1 MLERVYIE
9 TTIVSYPTARPSRDV
24 VIAGHQQVTREWWDT
39 RRLEYELCISVLV
52 LDESGA
58 GDSQA
63 AQDRL
68 RVLRPLLIL
77 ETSPEALE
85 LAKELLLA
93 GALPAKA
100 ADDALHIAIAASK
113 AIPYLLTWNCR
124 HMANAIMRPVI
135 ESVCEAKGFKAPI
148 ICTPEELLEPKL

>member
-1 MLERVYIE
+1 MPGSGGGVNAFSLDGTVAWAEDALMLERVYIE
-9 TTIVSYPTARPSRDV
+9 TTIVNYLTARPSRDV

-39 RRLEYELCISVLV
+39 RRFDYELCISVLV

-77 ETSPEALE
+77 ETSPEALD
-85 LAKELLLA
+85 LAR
-93 GALPAKA
+93 
-100 ADDALHIAIAASK
+100 
-113 AIPYLLTWNCR
+113 T
-124 HMANAIMRPVI
+124 
-135 ESVCEAKGFKAPI
+135 GFT
-148 ICTPEELLEPKL
+148 TP